1 MANMHFEKLVA
12 QDSRIFT
19 LIGIEVPAS
28 TVNLKKSL
36 NMRVSDTIGR
46 WVESTVA
53 SYAAVGT
60 VAALIIVASAMQ
72 WTETGQLLCNTPTM
86 IVEGFL
92 LITLLQAHNMADQKR
107 RMTYEDILNRRL
119 VLDKHIAGWG
129 KLNDS
134 SSDESSIG
142 EKDEEVIVQ
151 AGEVNGIDVEIGNG
165 FSLAQSLSQ

>member
-12 QDSRIFT
+12 QDSRIFA

-28 TVNLKKSL
+28 TAPLKKSL
-36 NMRVSDTIGR
+36 NMRISQTIGR
-46 WVESTVA
+46 WVESTSA
-53 SYAAVGT
+53 SYTAVGT
-60 VAALIIVASAMQ
+60 VVALLIVASAMQ

-119 VLDKHIAGWG
+119 VLDKHLAGWG
-129 KLNDS
+129 KLGGDS
-134 SSDESSIG
+134 SSDESSDD
-142 EKDEEVIVQ
+142 EKEDFVIQ
-151 AGEVNGIDVEIGNG
+151 TGEVNGIDVEIGNG
-165 FSLAQSLSQ
+165 FSLSRT